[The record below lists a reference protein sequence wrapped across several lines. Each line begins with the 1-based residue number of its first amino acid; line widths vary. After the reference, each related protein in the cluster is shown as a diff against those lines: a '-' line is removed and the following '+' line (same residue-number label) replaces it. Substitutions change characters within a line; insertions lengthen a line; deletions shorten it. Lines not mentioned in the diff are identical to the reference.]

1 MSGVQIEPSNG
12 LRGTIRVPGD
22 KSIAHRALLLGAL
35 ANGWTR
41 VTGVPRNADVS
52 ATIRAL
58 GACGVQVQCNGDA
71 IVVNGGGAQ
80 ALRADGVSIDC
91 ANSGT
96 TMRLLMGVL
105 ASHPGAVELRG
116 DASLSRRPMQ
126 RVAEPLALMG
136 ASAELSP
143 GGSAPLRF
151 RGSRALRA
159 IDYELPVASAQLKTA
174 LILAALG
181 AKGTTRLRG
190 RLHSRDHTERMLPL
204 FGAAVE
210 SANGEIAIAG
220 GQRLRGGFVD
230 VPGDPSSAAVW
241 IAAALAGPQSDVRVP
256 DVSLNPTRMG
266 FVEAVRAMGAR
277 VETHLRRSQ
286 PEPVGTI
293 HIRSSELRGISV
305 GADEVPSLIDELP
318 LIAMLAT
325 RARGRTLVRGAQ
337 ELRVKECDR
346 IDALAAGLRA
356 MGARVETFADGFAI
370 EGPQRLRGAAV
381 DSCGD
386 HRIAMA
392 MAVAA
397 MSADGPTTIRGAECV
412 AVSYPGFFDVLREAV

>member
-1 MSGVQIEPSNG
+1 MSEVRIEPANG
-12 LRGTIRVPGD
+12 LSGTIRVPGD
-22 KSIAHRALLLGAL
+22 KSIAHRALLLGAI

-41 VTGVPRNADVS
+41 ITGVPRNADVT

-71 IVVNGGGAQ
+71 VIVNGGGAQ
-80 ALRADGVSIDC
+80 ALRADGARIDC

-105 ASHPGAVELRG
+105 ASHAGVVDLMG

-143 GGSAPLRF
+143 GGCAPLRF
-151 RGSRALRA
+151 RGSPRLRA
-159 IDYELPVASAQLKTA
+159 IDYALPVASAQIKTA
-174 LILAALG
+174 LIVAALG
-181 AKGTTRLRG
+181 AEGTTRLRG
-190 RLHSRDHTERMLPL
+190 RVDSRDHTERMLPL
-204 FGAAVE
+204 FGAALT

-220 GQRLRGGFVD
+220 GQHLRGAFVD

-241 IAAALAGPQSDVRVP
+241 IAAALAAPHGDLRIPG
-256 DVSLNPTRMG
+256 VSLNRTRMG
-266 FVEAVRAMGAR
+266 FVDAARAMGACIETR
-277 VETHLRRSQ
+277 VRRLE
-286 PEPVGTI
+286 PEPVGTMRV
-293 HIRSSELRGISV
+293 RSGELRGITV
-305 GADEVPSLIDELP
+305 GADTVPALIDELP
-318 LIAMLAT
+318 LIAVLAT
-325 RARGRTLVRGAQ
+325 QARGRTLVRGAR

-346 IDALAAGLRA
+346 IEGIAAGLRA
-356 MGARVETFADGFAI
+356 MGARVETFPDGFAI

-392 MAVAA
+392 LAVAA
-397 MSADGPTTIRGAECV
+397 MRAAGPTLIRGAECV
-412 AVSYPGFFDVLREAV
+412 AVSYPGFFEALAEAV